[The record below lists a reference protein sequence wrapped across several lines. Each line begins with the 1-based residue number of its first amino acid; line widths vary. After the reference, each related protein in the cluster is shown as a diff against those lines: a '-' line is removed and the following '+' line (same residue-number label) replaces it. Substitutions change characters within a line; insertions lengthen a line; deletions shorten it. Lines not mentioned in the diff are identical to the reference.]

1 MKGKERE
8 KKNVR
13 KKGKPSK
20 LMKKVPVWKGNLQK
34 KTPSFQ
40 EGSQSKILICIRIII
55 IVSPKKAQVPR

>member
-20 LMKKVPVWKGNLQK
+20 LMKKVGTGLKGKPPKENPKL
-34 KTPSFQ
+34 SR
-40 EGSQSKILICIRIII
+40 RIT
-55 IVSPKKAQVPR
+55 K